1 VSVLCIASNAVVA
14 KLVNPDRAAQLLV
27 MELLSYQVAG
37 HEHMG
42 IKNWDGRSSLFSFKT
57 NLFPAGFVEAVRAR
71 LEKQGYVVQLAQK
84 PLPLALG
91 PALDVVENIDGFGGD
106 PRYDYQI
113 ETVRRLERRG
123 RMIAQIAT
131 GGGKSRICRLAYA
144 RLKRPTLFLT
154 TRSILMYQMKK
165 NIEKTLGIKVGVIG
179 DGVFKPVKGFT
190 VATVQTLAQAIVKKN
205 FRQEVDKARFVSK
218 NKLTQNDIRA
228 IHLRC
233 QAHNARRE
241 KVLKLLNYFE
251 FVIGEEAHEA
261 GGNQYYEV
269 LTVCKNAHY
278 RLALT
283 ATPFMREDSEDNMR
297 LMAAFGSIGI
307 KISEKMLIDRGIL
320 AKPYFK
326 FISGPR
332 PPLLYRTSSWPKA
345 LKIGIVENEWRNNT
359 IVHET
364 LRAAKYGLPTMILVQ
379 RKEHGKTLLK
389 KLQAAGLSTQFIFG
403 EHEQDQREAAL
414 KALESGRIKVLI
426 GTTILDVGVDVP
438 AVGLVILAGGGK
450 AEVALRQRIGRG
462 LREKKKGPNIAYII
476 DFADDHNKHL
486 KGHAL
491 ERRKIIQDTPGF
503 AENILNDGQDF
514 DYSLFEKAA

>member
-1 VSVLCIASNAVVA
+1 
-14 KLVNPDRAAQLLV
+14 
-27 MELLSYQVAG
+27 
-37 HEHMG
+37 
-42 IKNWDGRSSLFSFKT
+42 
-57 NLFPAGFVEAVRAR
+57 
-71 LEKQGYVVQLAQK
+71 
-84 PLPLALG
+84 
-91 PALDVVENIDGFGGD
+91 
-106 PRYDYQI
+106 
-113 ETVRRLERRG
+113 
-123 RMIAQIAT
+123 
-131 GGGKSRICRLAYA
+131 
-144 RLKRPTLFLT
+144 
-154 TRSILMYQMKK
+154 
-165 NIEKTLGIKVGVIG
+165 
-179 DGVFKPVKGFT
+179 
-190 VATVQTLAQAIVKKN
+190 
-205 FRQEVDKARFVSK
+205 
-218 NKLTQNDIRA
+218 
-228 IHLRC
+228 
-233 QAHNARRE
+233 
-241 KVLKLLNYFE
+241 LKLLNYFE